1 MLVNLTYLLTIRRF
15 EESVIEALLLRDLHL
30 YIVASKP
37 ILAIDEVL
45 TGVGYFKRYTILWID
60 QALRSIRQRR

>member
-1 MLVNLTYLLTIRRF
+1 M
-15 EESVIEALLLRDLHL
+15 IEALLLRDLHL

-45 TGVGYFKRYTILWID
+45 TGVGYFKRYAILWID